1 MRYNPAT
8 IEAKWQRLWEQDRT
22 YAVSTQGT
30 RPKFYVLDMFPYPS
44 GHGLHVGH
52 LKGYV
57 ASDIVARFKT
67 MGGFDVLHPMGWDS
81 FGLPAERQAVK
92 DGIHPAAVTA
102 RNINTFRGQLQKV
115 GLGYDWDRE
124 MATSDVDYYRWTQW
138 IFLKLYHQGLAYMA
152 EVPVNWCPAL
162 NTVLANEEVQD
173 GVYKETGDP
182 VERRSMKQWML
193 KITAYA
199 DRLLEDLALVDW
211 PESIKEQQRNWI
223 GRSEGARVRFAV
235 ADTDEHFEVFTTRP
249 DTLFGCTYA
258 TLAPE
263 HPLVERI
270 VSDAQRAAVAAYQAE
285 VKKLSER
292 DRIAQAEI
300 KTGVFTG
307 AYAVCPVNGERVPI
321 WIADYV
327 LMGYGT
333 GAVFA
338 CPAHD
343 ERDHGFAT
351 RFGLPIVEVVKGG
364 NVDEA
369 AYIEDGPHVNSEF
382 LDGLDIAG
390 AKKRIVAWLEEHDH
404 GRFEVQYRLRDWLF
418 SRQRYWG
425 EPFPIVHA
433 RDGEAVPLP
442 EDRLPVALPHLEEF
456 QALPDGRPPLARDED
471 WGSTTDPRTGEPAW
485 RETNTMPQ
493 WAGSCWY
500 YLRFIDPKN
509 SEAYVDSGAEKRW
522 MPVDLYVGGTE
533 HAVLHLLYARFWH
546 KVLFDL
552 GLVSTPEPFMKLV
565 NQGMITARS
574 FRSGKKYFYPGDV
587 EERKGDYYTRD
598 GVGPLETQIEKM
610 SKSRYNVTTPDEV
623 IQNFGADTLRLYET
637 FIGPVDEDAAWQTE
651 NIPGVRRFLD
661 RTWRLLFQ
669 DDGDE
674 PRFTDEDVASTDPE
688 LDALLHKTVK
698 AVTDQIDRLTRQ
710 GVYNEFK
717 LNTAV
722 SALMIFVNEASR
734 RDTLPKSVLETLV
747 KLLAPFAPHLAEEM
761 WQNLGYTS
769 SVTREAW
776 PTYDEARTLYDQLE
790 VPVQVNGKLRG
801 LIQLSRGTSRDD
813 AEAAARADPKVTP
826 HLMDKNV
833 VKVIVV
839 PDKMVNFVVR

>member
-8 IEAKWQRLWEQDRT
+8 IETKWQKLWEQERT

-92 DGIHPAAVTA
+92 DGIHPAAVTE

-115 GLGYDWDRE
+115 GLSYDWDRE

-138 IFLKLYHQGLAYMA
+138 IFLKLFHQGLAYMA

-223 GRSEGARVRFAV
+223 GRSEGARVRFVV

-270 VSDAQRAAVAAYQAE
+270 VSHEQREAVAAYQAE
-285 VKKLSER
+285 VTKLSER
-292 DRIAQAEI
+292 DRISQAEI

-369 AYIEDGPHVNSEF
+369 AYIQDGPHVNSEF

-390 AKKRIVAWLEEHDH
+390 AKQKIVAWLEEHDH

-425 EPFPIVHA
+425 EPFPIVHTKN
-433 RDGEAVPLP
+433 GEAVPLP
-442 EDRLPVALPHLEEF
+442 EDQLPVALPHMEEF
-456 QALPDGRPPLARDED
+456 QALPDGPARPWPGTRTGGAPRTHARASRPGARPTPCHSGPDRAGITSGSSTRRTPRPTWTRARRSAGCRWTCTWAAPSTPCCTCSTPASGTRCSLT
-471 WGSTTDPRTGEPAW
+471 WGSCPRP
-485 RETNTMPQ
+485 N
-493 WAGSCWY
+493 
-500 YLRFIDPKN
+500 
-509 SEAYVDSGAEKRW
+509 
-522 MPVDLYVGGTE
+522 
-533 HAVLHLLYARFWH
+533 
-546 KVLFDL
+546 
-552 GLVSTPEPFMKLV
+552 
-565 NQGMITARS
+565 RS
-574 FRSGKKYFYPGDV
+574 
-587 EERKGDYYTRD
+587 
-598 GVGPLETQIEKM
+598 
-610 SKSRYNVTTPDEV
+610 
-623 IQNFGADTLRLYET
+623 
-637 FIGPVDEDAAWQTE
+637 
-651 NIPGVRRFLD
+651 
-661 RTWRLLFQ
+661 
-669 DDGDE
+669 
-674 PRFTDEDVASTDPE
+674 
-688 LDALLHKTVK
+688 
-698 AVTDQIDRLTRQ
+698 
-710 GVYNEFK
+710 
-717 LNTAV
+717 
-722 SALMIFVNEASR
+722 
-734 RDTLPKSVLETLV
+734 
-747 KLLAPFAPHLAEEM
+747 
-761 WQNLGYTS
+761 
-769 SVTREAW
+769 
-776 PTYDEARTLYDQLE
+776 
-790 VPVQVNGKLRG
+790 
-801 LIQLSRGTSRDD
+801 
-813 AEAAARADPKVTP
+813 
-826 HLMDKNV
+826 
-833 VKVIVV
+833 
-839 PDKMVNFVVR
+839 